1 MEVILQIAILIM
13 SAVLHEVA
21 HGYVAL
27 SLGDPTAKLEG
38 RLTLNPFKHLDPFGS
53 VILPLL
59 MYISTA
65 GGLMFGWAKPVP
77 YNPYNLRKVNGPAY
91 VALAGPAT
99 NLLVAVIFGLIVR
112 LGNPSLSET
121 FLAVASLIVVV
132 NVLLAV
138 FNLIPLPPLDGSK
151 VLAIF
156 LPRQAQAIEE
166 FLSRYQLIVLLF
178 ILFFGWRIIRLPVIA
193 LSSLLLGPGF

>member
-1 MEVILQIAILIM
+1 MEVILQIVILIM

-27 SLGDPTAKLEG
+27 ALGDPTAKLEG
-38 RLTLNPFKHLDPFGS
+38 RLTLNPLKHLDPFGS
-53 VILPLL
+53 VLLPLL

-65 GGLMFGWAKPVP
+65 GAMMFGWAKPVP
-77 YNPYNLRKVNGPAY
+77 YNPYNLRRANGPAY

-99 NLLVAVIFGLIVR
+99 NLVVAVIFGLIVR
-112 LGNPSLSET
+112 VGGSALPAT
-121 FLAVASLIVVV
+121 FISVVALIVVI

-151 VLAIF
+151 VLAII
-156 LPRQAQAIEE
+156 LPKQAQVIEE
-166 FLSRYQLIVLLF
+166 FLSRYQLVVLLF
-178 ILFFGWRIIRLPVIA
+178 ILFFGWRIIRWPMVII
-193 LSSLLLGPGF
+193 SNLLLGF

>member
-1 MEVILQIAILIM
+1 MEIVLQIAILIM

-27 SLGDPTAKLEG
+27 ALGDPTAKLEG
-38 RLTLNPFKHLDPFGS
+38 RLTLNPLKHLDPFGS
-53 VILPLL
+53 VLLPLL

-99 NLLVAVIFGLIVR
+99 NLVVAIIFGLIVR
-112 LGNPSLSET
+112 FGAGTLSPT
-121 FLAVASLIVVV
+121 FLSVATLIVVM
-132 NVLLAV
+132 NILLAV

-156 LPRQAQAIEE
+156 LPRQAQALEE
-166 FLSRYQLIVLLF
+166 FLSRYQLVVLLF
-178 ILFFGWRIIRLPVIA
+178 ILFFGWQIIRWPVIW
-193 LSSLLLGPGF
+193 LSSLLLGGIV